1 MANPLTMRT
10 RVSRKIFLDDT
21 GEGGKPE
28 RPTYRCEIHV
38 YPRATGGFV
47 AVSANL
53 TGIEGIGASEAEA
66 IVNVKQALIAAIP
79 LHLREDGRVNWQNP
93 PTEVGPGGTVKVVFP
108 SL

>member
-1 MANPLTMRT
+1 MANPIAKRT
-10 RVSRKIFLDDT
+10 RVAKFRFIDDT

-38 YPRATGGFV
+38 YPSGRGGFV

-66 IVNVKQALIAAIP
+66 IANVKQALIAAIP